1 MDMKVKD
8 FDSYKIPNRK
18 PWALLVALVLVAV
31 VAYFIFFR
39 ADSEKASHSDLTEI
53 VADSDDGASVA
64 SSAVVEDSGSVES
77 AIPATPIL
85 PKVIPTGDIAMV
97 LDQASQLASD
107 ERLAEA
113 RAKYLVALKS
123 TNDKSIQRQIEQ
135 KLAAVNIKMLLSPRE
150 MPEKENYLVKNGNSL
165 DRIARKYGTTVD
177 LIQKSNMLRNPNRIN
192 VGDRLRVFTG
202 KFSMTCSKSRHD
214 IVVFMNGDFFKR
226 YMVGTGRYGKTPTG
240 TFNVREKIKEP
251 PWWRPDGSVVPFGN
265 KEDNILGTRWFSL
278 RATGETEDVRGY
290 GIHGTWS
297 PESVGTA
304 SSAGCLRMKNEEVEE
319 LFIYI
324 PLGTPVTIV
333 E

>member
-18 PWALLVALVLVAV
+18 PWVVLVALVIVALIV
-31 VAYFIFFR
+31 YFFFFR
-39 ADSEKASHSDLTEI
+39 DDSEKNSRLDLNAI
-53 VADSDDGASVA
+53 VTDSDDSASVE
-64 SSAVVEDSGSVES
+64 SSSVVEDSGSDAIV
-77 AIPATPIL
+77 IPAKPIL
-85 PKVIPTGDIAMV
+85 PKVVPTGDIALV
-97 LDQASQLASD
+97 IDEASQFASD

-123 TNDKSIQRQIEQ
+123 TNDKSIQLQIEQ
-135 KLAAVNIKMLLSPRE
+135 KLSAVNIKMLLSPRE
-150 MPEKENYLVKNGNSL
+150 MPEKENYLVKSGNSL
-165 DRIARKYGTTVD
+165 DRIARKYGTTVE

-192 VGDRLRVFTG
+192 VGDRLRVFKG

-214 IVVFMNGDFFKR
+214 LVVFMNGDFFKR
-226 YMVGTGRYGKTPTG
+226 YMVGTGRYGKTPVG
-240 TFNVREKIKEP
+240 TFVIREKIKEP

-265 KEDNILGTRWFSL
+265 KKDNILGTRWFSL

-304 SSAGCLRMKNEEVEE
+304 SSAGCLRMNNEEVEE

-324 PLGTPVTIV
+324 PVGTPVMI
-333 E
+333 EE

>member
-8 FDSYKIPNRK
+8 FDSYKVPNRK
-18 PWALLVALVLVAV
+18 PWAILVVLLLAGILAWVFFFRGDNEKQPDVELNEV
-31 VAYFIFFR
+31 VAELDVETVIR
-39 ADSEKASHSDLTEI
+39 TEPQSHKEDEI
-53 VADSDDGASVA
+53 VQKDL
-64 SSAVVEDSGSVES
+64 
-77 AIPATPIL
+77 L
-85 PKVIPTGDIAMV
+85 PVVIPTGDIAMV
-97 LDQASQLASD
+97 LDEASQLASD
-107 ERLAEA
+107 ERLPES

-123 TNDKSIQRQIEQ
+123 TDDKSIQQQVEQ

-165 DRIARKYGTTVD
+165 DRIARKYGTTVE

-202 KFSMTCSKSRHD
+202 KFTMTCSKSRHD
-214 IVVFMNGDFFKR
+214 LVIFMNGDFFKR
-226 YMVGTGRYGKTPTG
+226 YMVGTGRFGKTPVG
-240 TFNVREKIKEP
+240 TFVIREKIKEP

-265 KEDNILGTRWFSL
+265 KDENILGTRWFSL

-304 SSAGCLRMKNEEVEE
+304 SSAGCLRMKNDEVEE
-319 LFIYI
+319 LFVYI
-324 PLGTPVTIV
+324 PVGTPVTIV